1 MLLERRSILCWTA
14 AVGDSLVLTS
24 ALGLSCA
31 VIARA
36 FDRTTISF
44 IQYKWLLVPI
54 LAFWLV
60 SLWLFGLYRSA
71 SYVRFNGLFSRLL
84 QAHLLAS
91 LCFLSSMYLT
101 KSESVSRLLLQLF
114 VAFALAA
121 LVIEKCLVKATIDYL
136 REHHHAG
143 RRRVLLVAT
152 NDHALSYMDFVRRHS
167 SMNAEIV
174 GFVEVDN
181 SSDYLL
187 RLDDD

>member
-1 MLLERRSILCWTA
+1 MLLERRRILCWIT

-31 VIARA
+31 VSARA

-44 IQYKWLLVPI
+44 VEYKWLLFPI
-54 LAFWLV
+54 LTSWLV
-60 SLWLFGLYRSA
+60 CLWLFGLYRSVTYA
-71 SYVRFNGLFSRLL
+71 RLSGLFSRLL

-121 LVIEKCLVKATIDYL
+121 LAIEKVLVKATIDYL
-136 REHHHAG
+136 REHHLAG

-152 NDHALSYMDFVRRHS
+152 NDHALSYLDFVHRHS

-174 GFVEVDN
+174 GFVEVDS
-181 SSDYLL
+181 SSDYLV
-187 RLDDD
+187 RVDDD